1 MPFDELSEEPLVSPD
16 TKNATKFHP
25 DEAPDDQE
33 AYWKRLAGYN
43 SGVYNGFW
51 EDKTEI
57 RRLDNLGVFDSIS
70 SQLELT
76 PHQKRM
82 GRMHFDELNIRA
94 FGYSVELIVFAVC
107 VIVAAEDG
115 RNYSPKANPE
125 NTDSEFVR
133 IADSLNFRPNL
144 IERAIRAVRGEIDA

>member
-25 DEAPDDQE
+25 DEAPAGQE
-33 AYWKRLAGYN
+33 EYWKRLAGYN

-51 EDKTEI
+51 EDATEI

-76 PHQKRM
+76 THQKRM
-82 GRMHFDELNIRA
+82 GRMHFDELNIREI
-94 FGYSVELIVFAVC
+94 GYSVELISFAVC
-107 VIVAAEDG
+107 AVVAAEDG
-115 RNYSPKANPE
+115 RRYSPRANPE

-133 IADSLNFRPNL
+133 IADSLDLRPRL
-144 IERAIRAVRGEIDA
+144 IERAIRVIKEEVNA

>member
-25 DEAPDDQE
+25 SEAPAEQE

-43 SGVYNGFW
+43 SGVYNGYW
-51 EDKTEI
+51 EDSTEI
-57 RRLDNLGVFDSIS
+57 RRLDNLGVFDAIS

-76 PHQKRM
+76 PYQKRT

-107 VIVAAEDG
+107 VIVTAEDG
-115 RNYSPKANPE
+115 RRYSPRAAPE
-125 NTDSEFVR
+125 NTDAEFAR
-133 IADSLNFRPNL
+133 IADSLDLRPKL
-144 IERAIRAVRGEIDA
+144 IERAIGAVRGEIDA